1 MVENFIKLDIDD
13 GKIVTVDGKIDY
25 VDKIV
30 GKSFDEVFIKI
41 DDEVYE
47 VLIDNNKFYF
57 KAYKSGDD
65 YYLCDITNEYKISK
79 VLQILQNCAD
89 VLINAKNEDEIIENL
104 ITTISF
110 YVNFVCFIKKEES
123 FKFAQ
128 CSKKIK
134 KETSNKIEEYLN
146 ASDENCPVKKAI
158 TENRIIIIKNV
169 ENNNGLSEEIINN
182 FKKAGINYLL
192 ILPVFKYSKPLGVLL
207 IASKFSNEFEEEI
220 YYFDKLK
227 KLIEFTLEKLEMFS
241 FLTLIKEAIDKE
253 YSWIVIT
260 DENANILYANEAV
273 GKISGY
279 DVKELLGKN
288 PRIFKSG
295 LHSEKFYKNL
305 WKKLTNNEI
314 FEGVFINK
322 KKNGELFYLKDKIVP
337 VKTPDNKQYYISIA
351 TDISNEFMLKKKLKK
366 AQNTDLLTGL
376 LNRNGFIVTLN
387 DKVDPEKTYA
397 LIVVDIKDFKM
408 INQIFSRKTG
418 DNFLLKIANT
428 LNEHFKNAVIAR
440 VGADD
445 FAVFFE
451 YKTLDELYGKIEE
464 LIEEFKNIN
473 LNGIDLSINIGVAL
487 YPKDDIDFAQ
497 LLEKSFIALENARK
511 KGEFEFDF
519 YNHETYE
526 KLLNYQKGRIIVA
539 DALKND
545 KFIYYLQPYID
556 ANTNE
561 IIGAES
567 LLRIKDKDRIITPF
581 EFIDYAE
588 KSGKI
593 KEIEKKMLPKYLE
606 MVKTLK
612 IPISFNISG
621 KSLNDKRH
629 ITELFRDIDNIP
641 MIIEI
646 TERGLACNIK
656 YTLNLIGFF
665 KSKHLKIS
673 IDDFGTG
680 YSSLTYLKDIP
691 ADYLKIDMS
700 FVKNLE
706 NSQKDL
712 AIVETIINFAHKLGM
727 KTIAEGVETQ
737 TQVDILKTL
746 NCDCLQGYYFY
757 KPMPYEEFKKILKK

>member
-1 MVENFIKLDIDD
+1 LEVND
-13 GKIVTVDGKIDY
+13 GKIVSINGKIDY
-25 VDKIV
+25 KDKIR
-30 GKSFDEVFIKI
+30 GKKFDDIFINI
-41 DDEVYE
+41 DDDVYE
-47 VLIDNNKFYF
+47 VLIDSKKYYF
-57 KAYKSGDD
+57 KVYKNSGD
-65 YYLCDITNEYKISK
+65 YYLCDITHEYKVSK
-79 VLQILQNCAD
+79 ILQILQNCAD
-89 VLINAKNEDEIIENL
+89 VLINAKNEDEIIDEL
-104 ITTISF
+104 IKTISL
-110 YVNFVCFIKKEES
+110 YVSFVCFIKKEEN
-123 FKFAQ
+123 FKLLQ

-134 KETSNKIEEYLN
+134 KETSNKIEDYLN
-146 ASDENCPVKKAI
+146 SSDENCPVKKAI
-158 TENRIIIIKNV
+158 NENRIIIIKNIKD
-169 ENNNGLSEEIINN
+169 NDGLSEEIKNN

-192 ILPVFKYSKPLGVLL
+192 ILPVFKHSKPLGVLL
-207 IASKFSNEFEEEI
+207 IASKFSNEFVEEI

-227 KLIEFTLEKLEMFS
+227 KLVEFTLEKLEMLS

-260 DENANILYANEAV
+260 DENANVLYANDAV
-273 GKISGY
+273 EKISGY
-279 DVKELLGKN
+279 EVKELLGKN
-288 PRIFKSG
+288 PKIFKSG
-295 LHSEKFYKNL
+295 LHSKGFYKNL

-366 AQNTDLLTGL
+366 IQNTDSLTGL
-376 LNRNGFIVTLN
+376 LNRNGFIDTLN
-387 DKVDPEKTYA
+387 EKTDPAKTYA
-397 LIVVDIKDFKM
+397 MIVVDVKDFKM
-408 INQIFSRKTG
+408 INQIFSRETG
-418 DNFLLKIANT
+418 DDFLLKIANT
-428 LNEHFKNAVIAR
+428 LNVHFKSSVIAR

-451 YKTLDELYGKIEE
+451 YKELDELYKKIEE
-464 LIEEFKNIN
+464 IIEEFKKID
-473 LNGIDLSINIGVAL
+473 LNGIDLSINIGIAL

-497 LLEKSFIALENARK
+497 LLEKAFIALENARK

-621 KSLNDKRH
+621 KSINDKKH
-629 ITELFRDIDNIP
+629 IIELFRNIEDIP

-646 TERGLACNIK
+646 TERELASNIK
-656 YTLNLIGFF
+656 YTLNLIGYF

-700 FVKNLE
+700 FVRNIE
-706 NSQKDL
+706 NSSKDL

-737 TQVDILKTL
+737 TQVDILKAL
-746 NCDCLQGYYFY
+746 KCDYLQGYYFY
-757 KPMPYEEFKKILKK
+757 KPMPYEEFKKILNK